1 MKGMILIIFM
11 VCEALNAANLG
22 VVGSTFPVAE
32 LSLMKFIESK
42 LSLTDTKSMEEKW
55 VSQVVSHANRP
66 TPVGLRRAFK
76 NNNYYYKPTIMLLD
90 DLVDANN
97 NLLWPKGTK
106 VNALENMPHY
116 KPNWLLLNADDAAQV
131 LWVKQKLAVNKNA
144 KIILT
149 GGEVEQMEQELKRP
163 IYFDQAGRI
172 TQQLGIRRVPVH
184 VSRKGDSLKIC
195 EVPIKENGHEL

>member
-1 MKGMILIIFM
+1 MKGMMLIIFM
-11 VCEALNAANLG
+11 VCQAANAANLG

-55 VSQVVSHANRP
+55 VSQVVNHANSP

-76 NNNYYYKPTIMLLD
+76 NNTYYYTPTIVLAQ
-90 DLVDANN
+90 DLVDADNN
-97 NLLWPKGTK
+97 VLWPKGTK
-106 VNALENMPHY
+106 VNALENIPYY
-116 KPNWLLLNADDAAQV
+116 KPNWLLFNADDAAQV
-131 LWVKQKLAVNKNA
+131 LWVKQKLEVDKNA

-149 GGEVEQMEQELKRP
+149 GGEVGQMEQELKRP

-184 VSRKGDSLKIC
+184 VSRKGASLKIC
-195 EVPIKENGHEL
+195 EVAIKEDGHEL